1 MSIAQGKPQPRRAR
15 RLAVKRRRARRGY
28 SRKRRGAMAKRSSSK
43 LLISII
49 TVPAAYLEDGFWF
62 RH

>member
-1 MSIAQGKPQPRRAR
+1 MPISQGKPQPRRAR
-15 RLAVKRRRARRGY
+15 RSEAKRRRARRGY
-28 SRKRRGAMAKRSSSK
+28 SRKRRGVKARQSK

-49 TVPAAYLEDGFWF
+49 TVPVYPEDAFWF